1 MGTIAQMGL
10 PGEKRLAPTQAAPVN
25 TSHLPLNNPHSPR
38 PELVHAALY
47 TAARRVHT
55 QNQDYL

>member
-10 PGEKRLAPTQAAPVN
+10 PGEKRLAPTQAEPVKA
-25 TSHLPLNNPHSPR
+25 SHLPLNNPHSPR
-38 PELVHAALY
+38 PGLVHAALY

-55 QNQDYL
+55 QSQGYL